1 MVMQVEGRVWKRRI
15 SVGWLM
21 ICLLLLSWGIVWL
34 GNDLNWWNIT
44 FPIVP
49 ILLII
54 FALSLIVNQ
63 ILSMFY

>member
-1 MVMQVEGRVWKRRI
+1 MQVEGRVWKRRI

-21 ICLLLLSWGIVWL
+21 VCLLLLSWGVVWL
-34 GNDLNWWNIT
+34 GNDLGWWTIA
-44 FPIVP
+44 FPIIP

-63 ILSMFY
+63 ILSFFY